1 MIALIIGIVWGIL
14 GFIFFVL
21 ITKRVEKI
29 GEEDGTE
36 TPNWKVAVLVCGC
49 GPYLWFI
56 VLVSVIGNFAIEHIS
71 KWLVKK

>member
-29 GEEDGTE
+29 GEEE

-49 GPYLWFI
+49 GPFLWFI